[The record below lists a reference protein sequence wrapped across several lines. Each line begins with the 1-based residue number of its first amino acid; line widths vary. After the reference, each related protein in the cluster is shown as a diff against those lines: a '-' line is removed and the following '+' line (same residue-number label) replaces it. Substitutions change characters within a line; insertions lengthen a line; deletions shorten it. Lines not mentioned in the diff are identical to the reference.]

1 MGDLDRYLNAFQKT
15 LAGIAALPES
25 EFAFLSKQARLLR
38 YRPGEVLLETGE
50 VPGQCWYLAEG
61 FLRFFYV
68 TEDGREFNKA
78 FSRPG
83 EVVVPL
89 TGLRTGR
96 PSAFV
101 ISAVTEA
108 VTVALPLQLI
118 PDLYDRHPAWERIGR
133 ILAEEMAMRKE
144 EREREFL
151 QDSALTRYRRFAE
164 RYPELVGVVP
174 QRQIASFIGVTE
186 QALSRL
192 LRGERK
198 HLNPG

>member
-1 MGDLDRYLNAFQKT
+1 MGDLDRHLNAFRNT

-25 EFAFLSKQARLLR
+25 EFTFLSKQARVLR
-38 YRPGEVLLETGE
+38 YRPGEVLLEVGE

-133 ILAEEMAMRKE
+133 VLAEEMAMRKE

-151 QDSALTRYRRFAE
+151 QDSALNRYRRFAE